1 MQDKQMQ
8 WAKIGAAVRLEAL
21 EQERA
26 AILQAF
32 PEMRRSR
39 MLSLNGVAVGGHGV
53 PSRRFSVAA
62 RRRMSAGM
70 RKYWARRKAAAK
82 KASAA

>member
-1 MQDKQMQ
+1 MHDTQRQ
-8 WAKIGAAVRLEAL
+8 WARIGAAVRLQAI

-32 PEMRRSR
+32 PEMRHAR
-39 MLSLNGVAVGGHGV
+39 MLSMRNVTAGPAAQ
-53 PSRRFSVAA
+53 PSRRFSAAA

-82 KASAA
+82 KADAA